1 MLGIYRDLKQIL
13 IFNSYKGFFKASIDR
28 GHKLPFLKNAQITIF
43 TVACDLIF
51 LGANTYIM
59 FQEWHT
65 LTENDFEIMN
75 LRIKVEIC
83 RCLLIATFAGIQ
95 PDGKTIYKHTS
106 KDYIQIW

>member
-1 MLGIYRDLKQIL
+1 
-13 IFNSYKGFFKASIDR
+13 
-28 GHKLPFLKNAQITIF
+28 
-43 TVACDLIF
+43 
-51 LGANTYIM
+51 M